1 MAELIRRKLGPE
13 ICYISVGS
21 SARARRTR
29 TLRLCNHA
37 KELDAGVQ
45 KHAPVLELIDCW
57 LKEPG
62 TRWGYYLFEEINF
75 RVERNEAVVVVG
87 ENGTGKTTL
96 MDLLAGYNTPSKGKL
111 LLNGKRSNSK
121 NLGKAVG
128 SVFQFPGNYFLGSTI
143 LDELIVGRDYA
154 TPDLVREV
162 MKQVPNHERKPASH
176 EKHRQSSFKQT
187 FFCFSS
193 AQVGLYD
200 VSLLQNPRQL
210 SGGQKRRLSLAS
222 QLMRQPIPEVLIMD
236 EPLAGIDRRGHLGIV
251 ELIESLKNQMAV
263 VIVTH
268 DPGVLLTCADRVRNA
283 AIWSIFS
290 F

>member
-1 MAELIRRKLGPE
+1 MAELVCSRLSPE
-13 ICYISVGS
+13 LSYISVGFS
-21 SARARRTR
+21 PRARRKR
-29 TLRLCNHA
+29 TLRLCDQGR
-37 KELDAGVQ
+37 DAGV
-45 KHAPVLELIDCW
+45 KKPTPVLELIDCW

-62 TRWGYYLFEEINF
+62 TRWGYYLFEEINL
-75 RVERNEAVVVVG
+75 RVERNEVVVVVG

-111 LLNGKRSNSK
+111 LLNGKRSNSN

-162 MKQVPNHERKPASH
+162 MKQV
-176 EKHRQSSFKQT
+176 
-187 FFCFSS
+187 
-193 AQVGLYD
+193 GLYD

-222 QLMRQPIPEVLIMD
+222 QLMRQPMPEVLIMD
-236 EPLAGIDRRGHLGIV
+236 EPLAGIDRRGHRGIV
-251 ELIESLKNQMAV
+251 ELIENLKNQMAV

-268 DPGVLLTCADRVRNA
+268 DPGILLTCADRMVQLSHKKIWPIPESVVHRGREVRHQRGE
-283 AIWSIFS
+283 I
-290 F
+290 

>member
-162 MKQVPNHERKPASH
+162 MKQV
-176 EKHRQSSFKQT
+176 
-187 FFCFSS
+187 
-193 AQVGLYD
+193 GLYD

-268 DPGVLLTCADRVRNA
+268 DPGVLLTCADRMVQLSHKKLWPVPQSVVDRGLEVRHQRGE
-283 AIWSIFS
+283 F
-290 F
+290 